1 MYWDQMPWFWGVG
14 MFLGMGLFV
23 LFWVLVLAGLILLIR
38 WLWVQ
43 ARPTAS
49 PHYSR
54 SVNNAP
60 CGLRLRPARTR
71 ASAQDWPGLVL
82 SKVREHRVETRQSA
96 RSALAGGYERR
107 HRLRE

>member
-43 ARPTAS
+43 ARPTAK
-49 PHYSR
+49 
-54 SVNNAP
+54 A
-60 CGLRLRPARTR
+60 
-71 ASAQDWPGLVL
+71 
-82 SKVREHRVETRQSA
+82 EE
-96 RSALAGGYERR
+96 SALEILKRR
-107 HRLRE
+107 YARGEITREEFEAIRRDLLA